1 MCVLVDARMLF
12 VLIMLSP
19 RVKAGYSIAEMMKW
33 IGI

>member
-1 MCVLVDARMLF
+1 MRVLVDTRMLF

-33 IGI
+33 IGL

>member
-19 RVKAGYSIAEMMKW
+19 GVKAGYSIAEMMKW